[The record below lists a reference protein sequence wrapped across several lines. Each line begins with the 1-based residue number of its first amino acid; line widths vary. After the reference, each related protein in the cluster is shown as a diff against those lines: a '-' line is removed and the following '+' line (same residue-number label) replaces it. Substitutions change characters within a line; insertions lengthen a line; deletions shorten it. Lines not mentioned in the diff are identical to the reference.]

1 MEPGFVP
8 RIVLALQIDVREI
21 QWQLNVRDKFPSPGL
36 GVWRKSPDVS
46 LRFFTPGTWQV
57 GGGAS
62 PERSA
67 MDTAITSGDC
77 WVSLT
82 ALLPG
87 VMTGGPQCKRAGTS
101 ATDGNQM
108 LRGPCNY
115 RKAG

>member
-57 GGGAS
+57 GGGR
-62 PERSA
+62 PL
-67 MDTAITSGDC
+67 SGQP
-77 WVSLT
+77 WT
-82 ALLPG
+82 LPS
-87 VMTGGPQCKRAGTS
+87 QAEIAG
-101 ATDGNQM
+101 
-108 LRGPCNY
+108 CH
-115 RKAG
+115 